1 MISFFFSAKRSRI
14 IFSSFFFFWISMT
27 IVFVILLSITNQ
39 TIHAFSV
46 VNQVTVARSG
56 TQTGLCPKLPAR
68 KRAVF
73 VMHMT
78 AENGDPQEREE
89 GSSSSSEED
98 DKQNVPPAAA
108 QQNSSSSKEEIL
120 FRIHFVLEV
129 PSDIVLEELKESCR
143 GFPFAAVLP
152 VQPMTY
158 RPTEDGVEIEFLRK
172 PTEQKSGKWKV
183 VRT

>member
-1 MISFFFSAKRSRI
+1 
-14 IFSSFFFFWISMT
+14 MT